1 MKQKIRLRRALAA
14 LLCLLTAV
22 SLTIL
27 PVGAV
32 VVPKEAWR
40 LPQIVPEGEVDPNPA
55 TEEAADLRKALNI
68 QNAEYQSFIHGEKPA
83 KYQKYIV
90 LHDTEEEL
98 DPTGT
103 VGLWLGKN
111 SQKVATHFVIGRD
124 GSVVQCVSLGKI
136 AHHCGWGNA
145 GHNKKFGVPEDG
157 RDDGPSSKPASSV
170 NTDYG
175 MCGWSVGI
183 ELCHVSNRKGYTRE
197 TDYPEA
203 QLQALDRVI
212 AYIDA
217 YFGFSSDIIVHKEWR
232 TSNSDTSK
240 EFEPYLKNY
249 RKLRTHGDRTL
260 TGTALSGLSNGK
272 GQKLTVKW
280 GLNYTGTGY
289 EVQYS
294 TDKSFQSGVKKKKL
308 SGYDTTSVTLTGLK
322 KKKTY
327 YVRIRTLRDGLHSGW
342 STVKSIKIKK

>member
-1 MKQKIRLRRALAA
+1 MQKTPLRRALAA

-22 SLTIL
+22 SFAVL
-27 PVGAV
+27 PSGAV

-55 TEEAADLRKALNI
+55 TEEAAALRKALNI
-68 QNAEYQSFIHGEKPA
+68 QNAEYQSFIHGEKGA
-83 KYQKYIV
+83 DYQKYIV

-124 GSVVQCVSLGKI
+124 GSVVQCVSLDKI
-136 AHHCGWGNA
+136 AHHCGWGNT

-157 RDDGPSSKPASSV
+157 RDDGPSSSPSSKV

-183 ELCHVSNRKGYTRE
+183 ELCHVSNRKGYIQE

-217 YFGFSSDIIVHKEWR
+217 YFGFESDIIVHKEWR

-240 EFEPYLKNY
+240 EFQPYLEQY
-249 RKLRTHGDRTL
+249 RKSRTHGKRSL
-260 TGTALSGLSNGK
+260 TVTSLSGLSNTKGK
-272 GQKLTVKW
+272 KMTVKW
-280 GLNYTGTGY
+280 TQNYTGTGY
-289 EVQYS
+289 ELQYS
-294 TDKSFQSGVKKKKL
+294 TDKSFSSGVNTVTV
-308 SGYDTTSVTLTGLK
+308 SGCDTTAATLTGL

-327 YVRIRTLRDGLHSGW
+327 YVRIRTLRDGKHSGW
-342 STVKSIKIKK
+342 SAVKSVKIRK